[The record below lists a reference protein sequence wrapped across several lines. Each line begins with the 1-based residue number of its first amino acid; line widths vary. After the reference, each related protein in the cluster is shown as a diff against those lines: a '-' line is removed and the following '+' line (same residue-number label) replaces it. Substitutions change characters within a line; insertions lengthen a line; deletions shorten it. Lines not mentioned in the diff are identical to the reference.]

1 MEVGD
6 SLEPNCKR
14 IIIEG
19 YTSFGIQGVNLREEI
34 ERRIRHPDEG
44 DPLDV
49 VGMVRNLKDGRVEV
63 ICKGNNVGLLYQSIR
78 DWDDS
83 KKFEIKRHNMKP
95 HYDPEATN
103 FTDFIVERSD
113 DLSEMVL
120 ALRGAGYRFVQS
132 TKTLEVINKNI
143 LDRDKKVELG
153 RLLTLHYEVIR
164 NMNALDEESL
174 QRMKMIRLEVLEY
187 NLNSP
192 VIPNQQFVHLLME
205 IFYELGALEESENFS
220 AERLDDLRRNLVS
233 MQQLIGNELRD
244 KHDVA
249 I

>member
-1 MEVGD
+1 M
-6 SLEPNCKR
+6 EPNCER

-34 ERRIRHPDEG
+34 ERRIRYPDEG
-44 DPLDV
+44 DPLDI
-49 VGMVRNLKDGRVEV
+49 VGIVRNLKDGRVEV
-63 ICKGNNVGLLYQSIR
+63 ICRGSSVGLLYETIGN
-78 DWDDS
+78 WEES
-83 KKFEIKRHNMKP
+83 KKFEIMRCSRLP
-95 HYDPEATN
+95 YYDPEEPH
-103 FTDFIVERSD
+103 FTDFVIERSD

-120 ALRGAGYRFVQS
+120 ALRGAGYRFVES
-132 TKTLEVINKNI
+132 TKTLEIINKNI

-192 VIPNQQFVHLLME
+192 VVPNQQFVHLLME
-205 IFYELGALEESENFS
+205 IFYELSAIEEGESFS

-244 KHDVA
+244 NHDVV